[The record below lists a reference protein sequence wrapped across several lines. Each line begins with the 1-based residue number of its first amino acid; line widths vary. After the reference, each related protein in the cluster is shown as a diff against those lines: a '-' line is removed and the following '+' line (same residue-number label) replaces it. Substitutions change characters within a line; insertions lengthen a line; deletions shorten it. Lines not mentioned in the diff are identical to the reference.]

1 MKKSFLLF
9 SALMT
14 FSLVGLSQNNANT
27 SVKKS
32 TETIYTSLKPS
43 DASPAT
49 FSSKELLDAKVPD
62 KKQAIL
68 DQIKQNRSNPAM
80 VKKLREDLW
89 RFENAI
95 VVPTK

>member
-9 SALMT
+9 SAFMT
-14 FSLVGLSQNNANT
+14 FSLLGLSQNNTNV

-49 FSSKELLDAKVPD
+49 FSSQEELDMKVKAK
-62 KKQAIL
+62 KSAIQ
-68 DQIKQNRSNPAM
+68 DQITLNKENPKT
-80 VKKLREDLW
+80 VKHLREELW
-89 RFENAI
+89 RFENA
-95 VVPTK
+95 VVIPVK

>member
-14 FSLVGLSQNNANT
+14 FSLLGMSQNNANG
-27 SVKKS
+27 SVKKN

-49 FSSKELLDAKVPD
+49 FSSKALLDAKVPS

-68 DQIKQNRSNPAM
+68 DQIKQNKSNPTM

-95 VVPTK
+95 VVTAQ